1 MMQRTQ
7 VREVL
12 QHIFEEELDNKFGEL
27 RDDMVLTE
35 EFAFDSVDYVSLI
48 MRVEENFRIRLT
60 NVELTNVPTVGSLVD
75 LVESKVTESSIS
87 QMPRHAA

>member
-27 RDDMVLTE
+27 RDDMVLAQ

-48 MRVEENFRIRLT
+48 MRVEENFHIRLT
-60 NVELTNVPTVGSLVD
+60 NVELTNVATVGSLVD
-75 LVESKVTESSIS
+75 LVESKVTESTLS
-87 QMPRHAA
+87 QTPRHAA